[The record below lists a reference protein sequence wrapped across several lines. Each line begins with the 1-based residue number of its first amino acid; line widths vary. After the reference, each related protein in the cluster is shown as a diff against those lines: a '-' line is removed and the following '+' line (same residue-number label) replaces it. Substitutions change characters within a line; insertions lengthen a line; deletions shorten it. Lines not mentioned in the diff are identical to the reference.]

1 MTKTTKLGEA
11 EHDTEFGASL
21 ICGLQEAIAYKRGE
35 IALMRR
41 VINVMPAE
49 RVKAIRKGVARF
61 GVPARTMEGWEQ
73 GRKLDVAGRIL
84 LTVIERN
91 PDAVEKAV
99 AEAAA
104 GSQNDD

>member
-1 MTKTTKLGEA
+1 
-11 EHDTEFGASL
+11 
-21 ICGLQEAIAYKRGE
+21 
-35 IALMRR
+35 
-41 VINVMPAE
+41 MPAE
-49 RVKAIRKGVARF
+49 RVKAIRKGVAKTTKEFESRF